1 MKCPVH
7 LKYEILLI
15 FYYESCANLMNIKNT
30 LKHNCYSMH
39 IVDKV
44 IKKYFQENISE
55 GNFHIIKKKIL
66 SKI

>member
-1 MKCPVH
+1 
-7 LKYEILLI
+7 
-15 FYYESCANLMNIKNT
+15 MNIKNT